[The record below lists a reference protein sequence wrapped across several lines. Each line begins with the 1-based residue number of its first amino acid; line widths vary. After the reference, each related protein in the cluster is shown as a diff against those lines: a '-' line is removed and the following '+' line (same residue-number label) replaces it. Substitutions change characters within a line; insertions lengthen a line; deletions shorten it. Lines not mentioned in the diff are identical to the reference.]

1 MSNNLINKWWFYNLS
16 DFSWNLIIE
25 VLDKVVIFDDW
36 KNNVEKIEVLWET
49 DLKIFGFIQ
58 KSRTLKIISIWEKT
72 NSLINYL
79 FLWKNE
85 EKIISNINWK
95 IKKSWNIL
103 EINILWLLDDNS
115 TLRLDSW
122 INIEKNISKSTGI
135 TNSEI
140 IFLSNEAK
148 FTWIPGLKVSSN
160 DVKANHSLKIDKIND
175 ESIFYLQAR
184 WLDKEN
190 SRNMLLKAKID
201 ELYKILRLCNQNLY
215 EEIIKKIFI

>member
-1 MSNNLINKWWFYNLS
+1 MSNNYIKKWWFYNLS
-16 DFSWNLIIE
+16 DFSWNLVVE
-25 VLDKVVIFDDW
+25 VSDKVVIFDDW
-36 KNNVEKIEVLWET
+36 INNVEKIEVLWET

-58 KSRTLKIISIWEKT
+58 KSRNLEIISTWEKT
-72 NSLINYL
+72 NFLLNYV
-79 FLWKNE
+79 FLWRND

-115 TLRLDSW
+115 NLSLDSW
-122 INIEKNISKSTGI
+122 INIEKSISKSTWI
-135 TNSEI
+135 TNTEI
-140 IFLSNEAK
+140 IFLSNDAK
-148 FTWIPGLKVSSN
+148 FSWIPGLKVSSN

-184 WLDKEN
+184 WLDEEN

-201 ELYKILRLCNQNLY
+201 ELYKILKLCNQNLY
-215 EEIIKKIFI
+215 EEIINKIF

>member
-16 DFSWNLIIE
+16 DFSWDLVIE
-25 VLDKVVIFDDW
+25 VSDKVVIFDDW
-36 KNNVEKIEVLWET
+36 RNEIEKIEILWKT

-58 KSRTLKIISIWEKT
+58 KSRNLEIISIWEKT
-72 NSLINYL
+72 NSLINYI

-115 TLRLDSW
+115 TLSLDSW

-140 IFLSNEAK
+140 IFLSNKAK

-215 EEIIKKIFI
+215 EEIINKIFL

>member
-1 MSNNLINKWWFYNLS
+1 MSNNYIKKWWFYNLS
-16 DFSWNLIIE
+16 DFSWNLVIE
-25 VLDKVVIFDDW
+25 VSDKVVIFDDW
-36 KNNVEKIEVLWET
+36 INNVEKIEVLWET

-58 KSRTLKIISIWEKT
+58 KSRNLEIISTWEKT
-72 NSLINYL
+72 NFLLNYV
-79 FLWKNE
+79 FLWRND

-115 TLRLDSW
+115 NLSLDSW
-122 INIEKNISKSTGI
+122 INIEKSISKSTWI
-135 TNSEI
+135 TNTEI

-148 FTWIPGLKVSSN
+148 FSWIPGLKVSSN

-184 WLDKEN
+184 WLDEEN

-201 ELYKILRLCNQNLY
+201 ELYKILKLCNQNLY
-215 EEIIKKIFI
+215 EEIINKIFL

>member
-1 MSNNLINKWWFYNLS
+1 MSNNLINKGGFYNLS
-16 DFSWNLIIE
+16 DFSGDLVIE
-25 VLDKVVIFDDW
+25 VSDKVVIFDDGR
-36 KNNVEKIEVLWET
+36 NEIEKIEILGKT

-58 KSRTLKIISIWEKT
+58 KSRNLEIISIGEKT
-72 NSLINYL
+72 NSLINYI
-79 FLWKNE
+79 FLGKNE
-85 EKIISNINWK
+85 EKIISNINGK
-95 IKKSWNIL
+95 IKKSGNIL
-103 EINILWLLDDNS
+103 EINILGLLDDNS
-115 TLRLDSW
+115 TLSLDSG

-140 IFLSNEAK
+140 IFLSNKAK
-148 FTWIPGLKVSSN
+148 FTGIPGLKVSSN

-184 WLDKEN
+184 GLDKEN

-215 EEIIKKIFI
+215 EEIINKIFL